1 MHGRTGLGTELIL
14 DGGNMSRI
22 EELVI
27 ERIRQRA
34 EEGKA
39 KYGVTMERTDLSTKE
54 WLNHALEESLDLSVY
69 LMKLIDEAE
78 NI

>member
-1 MHGRTGLGTELIL
+1 
-14 DGGNMSRI
+14 MSRI

-39 KYGVTMERTDLSTKE
+39 KYGVTMERTDLSFTQ
-54 WLNHALEESLDLSVY
+54 WLRHLQEELLDGAAY
-69 LMKLIDEAE
+69 IEKLIDETK

>member
-1 MHGRTGLGTELIL
+1 M
-14 DGGNMSRI
+14 GGKMSRI

-69 LMKLIDEAE
+69 LMKLIDETKD
-78 NI
+78 I

>member
-1 MHGRTGLGTELIL
+1 
-14 DGGNMSRI
+14 MSRI

-34 EEGKA
+34 DAGA
-39 KYGVTMERTDLSTKE
+39 VKYGTTLERKDLSFTQ
-54 WLNHALEESLDLSVY
+54 WLRHLQEELLDGAAY
-69 LMKLIDEAE
+69 IEKLIDEAE